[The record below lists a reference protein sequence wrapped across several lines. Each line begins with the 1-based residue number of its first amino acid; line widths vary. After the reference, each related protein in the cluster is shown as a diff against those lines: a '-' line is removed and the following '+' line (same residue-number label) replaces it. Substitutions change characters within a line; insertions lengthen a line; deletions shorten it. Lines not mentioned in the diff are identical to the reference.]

1 MKHFDNSFL
10 TNNIDLIAGVDEA
23 GRGPLAGPV
32 VAASVIFSPSVFIE
46 GVNDSKKLSAKKR
59 EELYD
64 KILNKCL
71 ACGVSVVSA
80 GKIDKINILNASL
93 LAMLNAVEKMDVQP
107 DLILVDGN
115 KTFSY
120 GMPVRAVVKGDSKSF
135 AIAAASIIAKVSRDR
150 IMKRLSA
157 YFPAYLW
164 GKNKGYPTKE
174 HISIIK
180 LVGPSPLH
188 RKTFL
193 RKILVNKSE
202 LELITHFTQNCHS
215 ESRTGY

>member
-1 MKHFDNSFL
+1 MKKFDNRFL
-10 TNNIDLIAGVDEA
+10 NEDIKLIAGVDEA

-32 VAASVIFSPSVFIE
+32 VAASIIFSPSVFIE

-59 EELYD
+59 ERLYD
-64 KILNKCL
+64 NILNKCL
-71 ACGVSVVSA
+71 ACGVAVVSA

-115 KTFSY
+115 KAFNY
-120 GMPVRAVVKGDSKSF
+120 GIPVRAVVKGDSKSF

-150 IMKRLSA
+150 IMRRLST

-164 GKNKGYPTKE
+164 EKNKGYPTKE
-174 HISIIK
+174 HISVIK

-193 RKILVNKSE
+193 RKILVNKNE
-202 LELITHFTQNCHS
+202 PELISHLM
-215 ESRTGY
+215 